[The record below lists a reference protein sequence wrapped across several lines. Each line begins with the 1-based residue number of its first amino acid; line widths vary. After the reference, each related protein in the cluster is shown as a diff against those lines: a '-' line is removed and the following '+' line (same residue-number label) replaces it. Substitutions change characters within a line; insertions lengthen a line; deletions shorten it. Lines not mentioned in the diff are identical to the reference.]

1 MKFSRVIGKIDD
13 KLVFQAEEKLSQ
25 VFLELGTRYNNE
37 HVGTGMGGDPLIF
50 GLMYPVEHVCT
61 MNIPTAATDGKRYYW
76 NPKFVLKQS
85 RIGLRIICGH
95 EAWHA
100 IYMHPQRRGSRLPKL
115 WNIAVDYI
123 VNGTV
128 MDDFKARKMDPKEMF
143 TKHLGKYMTLEQYA
157 SLLKDPFKSVEG
169 FEEVK
174 PTPEDPNAPVVE
186 LPAPNEDRELTPEE
200 IKELEKREKVAKFF
214 YADPDLEEEMKRPEK
229 IYDYLYSLLPK
240 CPKCGRVGIYKLPK
254 KDKDK
259 KKGKGAKSKDQ
270 DQNQDAGGDKEE
282 NQNGQGQDQGDHG
295 DQHDHGDGQPC
306 NCPNHNNQG
315 DGQGQGQGNQPGD
328 GQGQGD
334 QPGDGQG
341 DCCDPNGGSCNPNGG
356 GCDECGGGI
365 DIFGLGGTVDDHM
378 DTEESEEKLAKR
390 VSDAMEAAKKMAG
403 HVPAALE
410 DELGKLTAPKVTWQD
425 IIRTRLLKARAGNGR
440 NDWTRFKTRPM
451 FTGLLVPKRKNYY
464 AHFGCLLDTSG
475 SMSRD
480 DMAFGLSQLTALDER
495 SEGTIVPADAEIYWD
510 KATKIKSAKAEEIS
524 KVKIYGRGG
533 TKYAEFFD
541 EYEKKIGTCD
551 FLIVVTDGFL
561 LDSDVAEMRHPG
573 VDVIWLITSGS
584 AFTPPFGRAFD
595 LRA

>member
-1 MKFSRVIGKIDD
+1 MQFSRVVGKIDP
-13 KLVFQAEEKLSQ
+13 KLVHQAAEKLSQ

-50 GLMYPVEHVCT
+50 GLMYPVEHICT

-128 MDDFKARKMDPKEMF
+128 MDDFKARKMDASVMF
-143 TKHLGKYMTLEQYA
+143 TKHLGRFMTLSQYA
-157 SLLKDPFKSVEG
+157 EMIKNPFANHKG
-169 FEEVK
+169 FEDVK
-174 PTPEDPNAPVVE
+174 PTPEDPNAPQID
-186 LPAPNEDRELTPEE
+186 LPGPNEDRELTPEE
-200 IKELEKREKVAKFF
+200 TKELEKRSAMTKFY
-214 YADPDLEEEMKRPEK
+214 YADPDLEEEMRRPEK

-240 CPKCGRVGIYKLPK
+240 CPKCGSIGMYQMPNKNK
-254 KDKDK
+254 GKN
-259 KKGKGAKSKDQ
+259 KGKGPGDQKDQ
-270 DQNQDAGGDKEE
+270 DKQQGKDKQKGDK
-282 NQNGQGQDQGDHG
+282 GDQPD
-295 DQHDHGDGQPC
+295 DQHDHGGDQPC
-306 NCPNHNNQG
+306 DHNCPGHGDQ
-315 DGQGQGQGNQPGD
+315 DGQGQGQGDQD
-328 GQGQGD
+328 GQGQG
-334 QPGDGQG
+334 QG
-341 DCCDPNGGSCNPNGG
+341 CCDGRGG
-356 GCDECGGGI
+356 GDFM

-378 DTEESEEKLAKR
+378 DTSESEEKLAKR
-390 VSDAMEAAKKMAG
+390 ISDAMEAAKKMAG
-403 HVPAALE
+403 VVPAALE

-440 NDWTRFKTRPM
+440 NDWTRFRSRPM

-475 SMSRD
+475 SMSKD

-495 SEGTIVPADAEIYWD
+495 SEGTIVPADADIYWD
-510 KATKIKSAKAEEIS
+510 KATKIKKAVPEEIM
-524 KVKIYGRGG
+524 KVKIFGRGG
-533 TKYAEFFD
+533 TKYAEFFTD
-541 EYEKKIGTCD
+541 YEKNIGKCD

-561 LDSDVAEMRHPG
+561 LDSDVAEMKHPG
-573 VDVIWLITSGS
+573 IDVIWLITSGS
-584 AFTPPFGRAFD
+584 TFNPPFGRSFD
-595 LRA
+595 LRSP

>member
-1 MKFSRVIGKIDD
+1 MQFSKVIGKIDS
-13 KLVFQAEEKLSQ
+13 KLVHQAAEKLSQ

-50 GLMYPVEHVCT
+50 GLMYPVEHICT
-61 MNIPTAATDGKRYYW
+61 MNIPTAATDGRRYYW

-128 MDDFKARKMDPKEMF
+128 MDDFKARKMNASDMF
-143 TKHLGKYMTLEQYA
+143 TKHLGKFMTLKQYA
-157 SLLKDPFKSVEG
+157 EMLKDPFAPIKG
-169 FEEVK
+169 FEDLNPTAPDPSDPSVK
-174 PTPEDPNAPVVE
+174 LPGPND
-186 LPAPNEDRELTPEE
+186 DRELTPEE
-200 IKELEKREKVAKFF
+200 QKELEKREKLVKFY

-229 IYDYLYSLLPK
+229 IYDFLYNLLPK
-240 CPKCGRVGIYKLPK
+240 CPKCGSIGIYKMPSK
-254 KDKDK
+254 GKGKDKNKGDGKGSGDKDKDK
-259 KKGKGAKSKDQ
+259 QQGK
-270 DQNQDAGGDKEE
+270 DK
-282 NQNGQGQDQGDHG
+282 QPGQGDQGEQS
-295 DQHDHGDGQPC
+295 DQHDHGDGNPC
-306 NCPNHNNQG
+306 DCPDHG
-315 DGQGQGQGNQPGD
+315 DQDDQNGQGQGNQ
-328 GQGQGD
+328 QGQG
-334 QPGDGQG
+334 
-341 DCCDPNGGSCNPNGG
+341 CCDG
-356 GCDECGGGI
+356 CGGGI

-390 VSDAMEAAKKMAG
+390 ISDAMEAARKMAG

-440 NDWTRFKTRPM
+440 NDWTRFRSRPM

-475 SMSRD
+475 SMSKD
-480 DMAFGLSQLTALDER
+480 DMAFGLSQLCALDER

-510 KATKIKSAKAEEIS
+510 KATKIKKAVPEEIM
-524 KVKIYGRGG
+524 KVKIVGRGG
-533 TKYAEFFD
+533 TRFAEFFTD
-541 EYEKKIGTCD
+541 YEKNIGTCD
-551 FLIVVTDGFL
+551 FLIVVTDGYL
-561 LDSDVAEMRHPG
+561 LDSDFADMKHPG

-584 AFTPPFGRAFD
+584 SFNPPFGRAFD
-595 LRA
+595 LRSS

>member
-13 KLVFQAEEKLSQ
+13 KLVAQAEEKLTN

-61 MNIPTAATDGKRYYW
+61 LNMPTAATDGKRYYW

-128 MDDFKARKMDPKEMF
+128 MDDFKARKRDPKEEF
-143 TKHLGKYMTLEQYA
+143 TKHLGKYMTLTQYA
-157 SLLKDPFKSVEG
+157 ELLKNPFATQKG
-169 FEEVK
+169 FEDLK
-174 PTPEDPNAPVVE
+174 PDDAGDSTVN
-186 LPAPNEDRELTPEE
+186 LPAPNEDRELTPKEL
-200 IKELEKREKVAKFF
+200 KELERREKSQKFF
-214 YADPDLEEEMKRPEK
+214 YADPDLDEEMRRPEK
-229 IYDYLYSLLPK
+229 IYDFLYNLLPK
-240 CPKCGRVGIYKLPK
+240 CPKCGRVGMYQKPNQK
-254 KDKDK
+254 KDKGKD
-259 KKGKGAKSKDQ
+259 KGKGKQDKGDQ
-270 DQNQDAGGDKEE
+270 GDQGEE
-282 NQNGQGQDQGDHG
+282 KQQGKGQGQDQSDS
-295 DQHDHGDGQPC
+295 HDHGDGQPC
-306 NCPNHNNQG
+306 NCPNHQG
-315 DGQGQGQGNQPGD
+315 QPGDGQGNGQGQGQGQSQD
-328 GQGQGD
+328 QGG
-334 QPGDGQG
+334 
-341 DCCDPNGGSCNPNGG
+341 CCDG
-356 GCDECGGGI
+356 CGGGM
-365 DIFGLGGTVDDHM
+365 DIFGLGGTLDDHM

-390 VSDAMEAAKKMAG
+390 ISDAMEAAKKMAG

-410 DELGKLTAPKVTWQD
+410 DELGKLTAPKVSWQD

-440 NDWTRFKTRPM
+440 NDWTRFRTRPM

-475 SMSRD
+475 SMSKD
-480 DMAFGLSQLTALDER
+480 DMAFGLSQLASLDER
-495 SEGTIVPADAEIYWD
+495 SEGTIVPADATIYWD
-510 KATKIKSAKAEEIS
+510 KATKVKKANMEELQ

-533 TKYAEFFD
+533 TKYAEFFSD
-541 EYEKKIGTCD
+541 YEKNIGECD
-551 FLIVVTDGFL
+551 FLIVITDGYL
-561 LDSDVAEMRHPG
+561 LDTDIAEMKNPG
-573 VDVIWLITSGS
+573 KDVIWLITSGS
-584 AFTPPFGRAFD
+584 SFKPPFGRAFD